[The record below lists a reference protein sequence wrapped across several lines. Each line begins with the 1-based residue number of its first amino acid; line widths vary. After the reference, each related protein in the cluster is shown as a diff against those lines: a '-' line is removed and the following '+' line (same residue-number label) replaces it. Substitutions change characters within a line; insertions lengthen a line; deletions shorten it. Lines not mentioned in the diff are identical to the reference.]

1 LIYSDQKITF
11 LHTIDDRS
19 YPFDISVEQVSV
31 ELDPAQF
38 QKVNRA
44 QIVNINY
51 IQEVISFSNSRLKVI
66 LESAENY
73 EVVVARERVK
83 EFKSWLG

>member
-1 LIYSDQKITF
+1 
-11 LHTIDDRS
+11 
-19 YPFDISVEQVSV
+19 
-31 ELDPAQF
+31 
-38 QKVNRA
+38 VNRA

>member
-1 LIYSDQKITF
+1 MIYSNQQITF
-11 LHTIDDRS
+11 LHIIDDRS

-51 IQEVISFSNSRLKVI
+51 IQEVISFSNSRLRVI